1 MLRHIPRLSF
11 YPKQVIVL
19 GPSPLLTRELE
30 TRTERVYHEVNGN
43 PGVLTLGGRQ
53 HIEQNDIKDT
63 DEFLEKLKILN
74 D

>member
-1 MLRHIPRLSF
+1 MC
-11 YPKQVIVL
+11 
-19 GPSPLLTRELE
+19 GLE